1 MALVCSPE
9 LHLNVRNQLEMM
21 KRDNKMGILMMR
33 NKVTRDEWVMEAL
46 IVALELY
53 LNTQKPDIKYV
64 KNILSSYLLEISKL
78 HISFSQWCLNSDI
91 DWSICKLHKLYRYKH
106 MGRKEKWSFWINY
119 SQAHLYRDLIQ
130 CIMCRPYFK
139 VTLIW
144 KN

>member
-53 LNTQKPDIKYV
+53 LNTHKPDIKYV

-78 HISFSQWCLNSDI
+78 HISFSQ
-91 DWSICKLHKLYRYKH
+91 
-106 MGRKEKWSFWINY
+106 
-119 SQAHLYRDLIQ
+119 
-130 CIMCRPYFK
+130 
-139 VTLIW
+139 
-144 KN
+144 

>member
-78 HISFSQWCLNSDI
+78 HISFSQ
-91 DWSICKLHKLYRYKH
+91 
-106 MGRKEKWSFWINY
+106 
-119 SQAHLYRDLIQ
+119 
-130 CIMCRPYFK
+130 
-139 VTLIW
+139 
-144 KN
+144 

>member
-21 KRDNKMGILMMR
+21 KRDNMMGILMMR

-78 HISFSQWCLNSDI
+78 HVSFSQ
-91 DWSICKLHKLYRYKH
+91 
-106 MGRKEKWSFWINY
+106 
-119 SQAHLYRDLIQ
+119 
-130 CIMCRPYFK
+130 
-139 VTLIW
+139 
-144 KN
+144 